1 MSTPVERPIPA
12 PLVVAVSLA
21 ALEAFGLVTYA
32 MLELFHLS
40 GGRLTMGLTT
50 ALFFAAYG
58 VFLAWAT
65 WSMRAG
71 ESWARSPVVFT
82 QLMAL
87 GLAWSFR
94 GGETT
99 PVAIGLVVVAVVVL
113 AGVLNPASMEHL
125 SDDVED
131 SSS

>member
-1 MSTPVERPIPA
+1 MSTPVETPIPA
-12 PLVVAVSLA
+12 LLKVAVGLA
-21 ALEAFGLVTYA
+21 ALESLGLVTYA

-40 GGRLTMGLTT
+40 GGRLVMGLST

-58 VFLAWAT
+58 GFLAWAT

-99 PVAIGLVVVAVVVL
+99 AVAIGLAVVAVVVL
-113 AGVLNPASMEHL
+113 GGVLNPASMDYL
-125 SDDVED
+125 SDEGTVDP
-131 SSS
+131 S